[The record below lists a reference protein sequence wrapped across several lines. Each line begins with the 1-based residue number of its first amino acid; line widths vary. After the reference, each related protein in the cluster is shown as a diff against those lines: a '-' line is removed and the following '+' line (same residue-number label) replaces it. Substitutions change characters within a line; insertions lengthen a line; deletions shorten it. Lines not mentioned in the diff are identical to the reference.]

1 MKEVV
6 QQLAHS
12 MRIPQ
17 SAPPNVNM
25 IGKEEL
31 EKVGQISKRKA
42 SMEVDV
48 VVPLNIYEKIYSAI
62 LYWVDGV
69 VPLKRYWVGMQLEDA
84 HRMINMGVSLR
95 VKTAMKL
102 MMRSASVMSL
112 IIKDVTEDEEAK
124 EDEGLEEESGGDA

>member
-1 MKEVV
+1 MRKFTL
-6 QQLAHS
+6 QL
-12 MRIPQ
+12 
-17 SAPPNVNM
+17 
-25 IGKEEL
+25 
-31 EKVGQISKRKA
+31 
-42 SMEVDV
+42 
-48 VVPLNIYEKIYSAI
+48 

-102 MMRSASVMSL
+102 MMRRSASVMSL

>member
-25 IGKEEL
+25 IDKEEL

-42 SMEVDV
+42 SMEVDD

-62 LYWVDGV
+62 ALLG
-69 VPLKRYWVGMQLEDA
+69 
-84 HRMINMGVSLR
+84 
-95 VKTAMKL
+95 
-102 MMRSASVMSL
+102 
-112 IIKDVTEDEEAK
+112 
-124 EDEGLEEESGGDA
+124 

>member
-1 MKEVV
+1 MRKFTL
-6 QQLAHS
+6 QL
-12 MRIPQ
+12 
-17 SAPPNVNM
+17 
-25 IGKEEL
+25 
-31 EKVGQISKRKA
+31 
-42 SMEVDV
+42 
-48 VVPLNIYEKIYSAI
+48 
-62 LYWVDGV
+62 LYWVDDV

-102 MMRSASVMSL
+102 MMRRSASVMPL